1 MKTMIVLEANR
12 VELRYV
18 VVLKPEPDGS
28 AYNVIVPA
36 FPEAHTFGETV
47 DEALAMAR
55 EVIELCLEDRQAN
68 GDEIPPSDADTVK
81 LEAVTVTVPAA

>member
-1 MKTMIVLEANR
+1 MKTMIVLESNR

-18 VVLKPEPDGS
+18 VVLNPEPDGS

-36 FPEAHTFGETV
+36 LPEAHTFGETV

-55 EVIELCLEDRQAN
+55 EVIELCLQERQAN
-68 GDEIPPSDADTVK
+68 GDDIPPSDADRVI
-81 LEAVTVTVPAA
+81 LEAVTVSVPAA

>member
-12 VELRYV
+12 VEFRYV

-68 GDEIPPSDADTVK
+68 GEEIPPSDADTVK

>member
-81 LEAVTVTVPAA
+81 LEAVTVRVPAA